1 MRRNILLIV
10 ALLLVH
16 ATTAQVRFGLKA
28 AFVGA
33 NMELETN
40 NSREYMLPAFQ
51 GGFLTDIP
59 LTKWLAVQP
68 ALLYSMKGYRT
79 RPEAATGNY
88 YFVAV
93 YRYNYL
99 ELPVNFLYK
108 GKVGDGKI
116 LVGFG
121 PSLAYGIGGK
131 ATYMQNGTKADTKK
145 IRFDGD
151 GNTENDAGEIHANP
165 IDIGANMLVG
175 YEFNNPGF
183 ILTAGYTA
191 GLLDVSPNENKKRL
205 DRSFNISFGYLF
217 PRK

>member
-10 ALLLVH
+10 ALLLTHV
-16 ATTAQVRFGLKA
+16 TTAQVRFGLKA
-28 AFVGA
+28 GFTGA

-40 NSREYMLPAFQ
+40 SSREYMLPAFQ

-59 LTKWLAVQP
+59 LTKWLTVQP

-79 RPEAATGNY
+79 RPEVATGNY

-108 GKVGDGKI
+108 VKVGADHI
-116 LVGFG
+116 FVGLG
-121 PSLAYGIGGK
+121 PSLAYGVGGK
-131 ATYMQNGTKADTKK
+131 ASYMQNGTKAGTKK

-151 GNTENDAGEIHANP
+151 GKIGNEEGEIHANRV
-165 IDIGANMLVG
+165 DVAANVLVG
-175 YEFNNPGF
+175 YEFSPGF
-183 ILTAGYTA
+183 ILSAGYTA
-191 GLLDVSPNENKKRL
+191 GLLDVSPYENTKRL
-205 DRSFNISFGYLF
+205 DRSFNISFGFLF

>member
-10 ALLLVH
+10 ALLLTHV
-16 ATTAQVRFGLKA
+16 TTAQVRFGLKA
-28 AFVGA
+28 GFTGA

-40 NSREYMLPAFQ
+40 SSREYMLPAFQ

-79 RPEAATGNY
+79 RPEAAMGNY

-108 GKVGDGKI
+108 GKVGKDHI
-116 LVGFG
+116 FVGFG
-121 PSLAYGIGGK
+121 PSLAYGVGGK
-131 ATYMQNGTKADTKK
+131 ASYIKSGTKSGTKK

-151 GNTENDAGEIHANP
+151 GNIENEGGEIHANP
-165 IDIGANMLVG
+165 VDVAANVLIG
-175 YEFNNPGF
+175 YEFNPGF
-183 ILTAGYTA
+183 ILSAGYTA
-191 GLLDVSPNENKKRL
+191 GLLNVSPYENTKRL
-205 DRSFNISFGYLF
+205 DRSFNISFGFLF